1 MLNGVAW
8 VFRYGLSN
16 NMAWGVFHLMANISW
31 LIIDTP
37 LALYNSWVGYN
48 MLNNL
53 HLVNWLGIIMGW
65 PIMLGFDFLR
75 LSVSMPRV
83 RCGFMNMLQQAV
95 QLAIISSQSICWL
108 NIQLA

>member
-1 MLNGVAW
+1 MGLWVSSFGVAW

-16 NMAWGVFHLMANISW
+16 NMVNGVAW

-65 PIMLGFDFLR
+65 PIMLGYT
-75 LSVSMPRV
+75 
-83 RCGFMNMLQQAV
+83 NNA
-95 QLAIISSQSICWL
+95 WL
-108 NIQLA
+108 

>member
-65 PIMLGFDFLR
+65 PIMLGYT
-75 LSVSMPRV
+75 
-83 RCGFMNMLQQAV
+83 NNA
-95 QLAIISSQSICWL
+95 WL
-108 NIQLA
+108 